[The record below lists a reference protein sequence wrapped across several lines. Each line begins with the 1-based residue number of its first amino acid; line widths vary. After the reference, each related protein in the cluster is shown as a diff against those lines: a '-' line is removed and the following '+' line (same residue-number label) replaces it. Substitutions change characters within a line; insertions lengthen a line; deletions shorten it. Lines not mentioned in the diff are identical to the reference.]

1 MDLLLIRH
9 ARPEHVETEDGSPA
23 DPPLDA
29 TGREQAARTAA
40 WLADERIDAV
50 YVSPLRRA
58 RQTAEPLLASRDLEP
73 VVEPRVAEFD
83 QLSDT
88 YIPLEKL
95 KEEDYE
101 RWLAFVRGGYGE
113 GIDFDAFCAN
123 AIAGIEAIVDGHPGA
138 RVAVVCHG
146 GVINV
151 WTAHVL
157 GMEPRLFFEPYYA
170 SVHRYLAAR
179 SGQKSVV
186 SLNELPR

>member
-9 ARPEHVETEDGSPA
+9 ARPEHVETRDGSPA
-23 DPPLDA
+23 DPPLDE
-29 TGREQAARTAA
+29 TGRAQAARLGE
-40 WLADERIDAV
+40 WLADEKLDAV

-58 RQTAEPLLASRDLEP
+58 RQTAEPLLAARALEP

-95 KEEDYE
+95 KEQDYE

-113 GIDFDAFCAN
+113 GIDFEAFCAG
-123 AIAGIEAIVDGHPGA
+123 AIAGIERIVGDHPGA
-138 RVAVVCHG
+138 RVAIVCHG

-186 SLNELPR
+186 TLNELPR